1 MMKITSTLLLVY
13 LGVTMA
19 YGQNRPGAPIE
30 TAKKI
35 RESRPSFNDLVSEV
49 DQLTLELIQLKIA
62 ITEADTARL
71 KERNEDLRKTAEAR
85 NETTEARK
93 ETTEAWKKHYE
104 ILDKIGQ
111 LKTDFAQLK
120 TDIATHHILL
130 DQLRSEFDGR
140 SKQLLQSSRDLS
152 NVETRLAETEAKT
165 DEMEVFNK
173 DRLGSLNSRL
183 DAMETTIQSI
193 SAEYIQKADYE
204 DREKMLLARILFL
217 EEANQTLLQRSQVS
231 ETLAQQLGE
240 QIINNTDRL
249 SAINEDVINQSSR
262 FEQLQSQITALESLS
277 RRLDS
282 LTEKNIQL
290 EEEVIKID
298 SLQSGIEAI
307 NAELYTVQNELLR
320 IDSDSKK
327 THDVT
332 KLTLEDLNA
341 VLRRLDEVE
350 VNQVSKLT
358 LKDLAAVL
366 SRLDDVEVNQST
378 KLNLQDLNIVLQRLD
393 ELETIQPELGDQN
406 LLRDRVDEVLYQQSL
421 IAEDLERLNRLEDKL
436 IFLEKKFDSDQ
447 MSSEGE
453 VTPVS
458 SALTEETPPTQP
470 VSE

>member
-140 SKQLLQSSRDLS
+140 GKQLLESNRNLLS
-152 NVETRLAETEAKT
+152 VETRLAETEAQI

-173 DRLGSLNSRL
+173 DRFSSLNNRL

-193 SAEYIQKADYE
+193 SAEYLQKADYE

-217 EEANQTLLQRSQVS
+217 EEANQTLLQRFQVS
-231 ETLAQQLGE
+231 ETLIQQLGE
-240 QIINNTDRL
+240 QIINNTD
-249 SAINEDVINQSSR
+249 SVAAVNEDVINQSSR
-262 FEQLQSQITALESLS
+262 IEQLQREIIALEGLSL
-277 RRLDS
+277 RLDS
-282 LTEKNIQL
+282 LTEKDTQL

-298 SLQSGIEAI
+298 SLRASIEAI
-307 NAELYTVQNELLR
+307 TAELYTAQNELLR

-341 VLRRLDEVE
+341 VLSRLDEVE
-350 VNQVSKLT
+350 I
-358 LKDLAAVL
+358 
-366 SRLDDVEVNQST
+366 NQSH
-378 KLNLQDLNIVLQRLD
+378 
-393 ELETIQPELGDQN
+393 
-406 LLRDRVDEVLYQQSL
+406 
-421 IAEDLERLNRLEDKL
+421 
-436 IFLEKKFDSDQ
+436 
-447 MSSEGE
+447 
-453 VTPVS
+453 
-458 SALTEETPPTQP
+458 
-470 VSE
+470 

>member
-13 LGVTMA
+13 LGLNMA

-35 RESRPSFNDLVSEV
+35 RESRPSFKDLVSEV

-71 KERNEDLRKTAEAR
+71 KERNEDLRRTA
-85 NETTEARK
+85 EARK

-111 LKTDFAQLK
+111 LKNDFAQLK

-140 SKQLLQSSRDLS
+140 GKQLLQSNRDLLS
-152 NVETRLAETEAKT
+152 IETRLAESQAQT

-173 DRLGSLNSRL
+173 DRLSSLSNRI

-193 SAEYIQKADYE
+193 SATYLQKADYE

-240 QIINNTDRL
+240 QIINNTDSL
-249 SAINEDVINQSSR
+249 AAINEDVINQSNR
-262 FEQLQSQITALESLS
+262 FEQLQRKITVLESLS

-282 LTEKNIQL
+282 LTEKDIQL
-290 EEEVIKID
+290 EEEVVKID
-298 SLQSGIEAI
+298 SLRSGIEAI
-307 NAELYTVQNELLR
+307 NADLYTVQNELLR

-350 VNQVSKLT
+350 VNQVSRLT
-358 LKDLAAVL
+358 LEDLTGVL
-366 SRLDDVEVNQST
+366 NRIDEVEINQST
-378 KLNLQDLNIVLQRLD
+378 KLDSQDLNIVLQRLD
-393 ELETIQPELGDQN
+393 ELETIQPELGDRN

-421 IAEDLERLNRLEDKL
+421 IAEDLERLNRIEEKL
-436 IFLEKKFDSDQ
+436 IFLEKKFNLDQ
-447 MSSEGE
+447 MSSDGEGI
-453 VTPVS
+453 PMS
-458 SALTEETPPTQP
+458 STQTEGTPPAQP
-470 VSE
+470 VGE